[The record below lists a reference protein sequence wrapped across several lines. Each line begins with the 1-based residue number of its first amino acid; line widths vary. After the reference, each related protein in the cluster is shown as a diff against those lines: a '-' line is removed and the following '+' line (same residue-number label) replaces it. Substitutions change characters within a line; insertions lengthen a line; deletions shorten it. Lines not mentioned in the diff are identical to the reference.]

1 MIRYRFEETPLRIVL
16 ADDDADDRLFFREAI
31 TSVKVKHNLEM
42 FEDGLKLMDHLTD
55 GVSEYPH
62 LVFLDLNMPRKSG
75 IECLREIRA
84 DEKLRDIIVVIYSTS
99 SADID
104 IEATFLAGAN
114 VYITKPNTISKLKT
128 LINDVISVNW
138 QYHTSNL
145 NRENFVMVR

>member
-1 MIRYRFEETPLRIVL
+1 MKNNLEETPLRIVL
-16 ADDDADDRLFFREAI
+16 ADDDEDDRLFFKDAI
-31 TSVKVKHNLEM
+31 TSVKVRHDFAM
-42 FEDGLKLMDHLTD
+42 FEDGMKLMEHLAD
-55 GVSEYPH
+55 GASQSPH

-84 DEKLRDIIVVIYSTS
+84 DEKLKDIIVVIYSTS

-114 VYITKPNTISKLKT
+114 IYITKPNSIDKLKA
-128 LINDVISVNW
+128 LIADVIAVNW